1 MKESIGNAAGIIW
14 EFLDR
19 QSGPVNLAALKRS
32 LDLSSNLLMMGL
44 GWLTRED
51 KLDIEVSGNSYS
63 ISLHR

>member
-19 QSGPVNLAALKRS
+19 QSGPVNLTALKRS